1 MWNKSFINNTSFDV
15 PIEQK
20 SNDIANEARVT
31 GNDRFQ
37 GKNFLFA
44 LNHYNKSIAYA
55 KSKNL
60 AALAYGNRSAVY
72 FEVKLYEDCLATI
85 QLALENGYPANKK
98 AKLIEREANC
108 KELMTKGIDE
118 EAEDLWDFFKLS
130 YPANEKIP
138 WIVDCVEVRRTKKY
152 GRGIYAKQDLKAG
165 DIICIEKPVFNYTKE
180 ENGYYH
186 CYNCFKAK
194 AMNLIPCDHIGT
206 KPA

>member
-1 MWNKSFINNTSFDV
+1 MSGNMFKVQTEYKSD
-15 PIEQK
+15 EK
-20 SNDIANEARVT
+20 SNEFRLI
-31 GNDRFQ
+31 GNDYFRDRNWF
-37 GKNFLFA
+37 FA
-44 LNHYNKSIAYA
+44 LFNYNKSIAYA
-55 KSKNL
+55 KSENL
-60 AALAYGNRSAVY
+60 AALGYGNRSAVY